1 MAGRFPG
8 APDLDT
14 FWRNLRDG
22 VDSITEVPPDR
33 FSLQGIYD
41 PQPGKPGRSYCKHGG
56 FLEGVDRFDPRF
68 FGITSA
74 EAEVMDPQQRLF
86 LETAWH
92 ALEDAGLPD
101 RALDGAACAVF
112 VGCSHGDYAQMA
124 GTARLSA
131 QFGMGNVGSI
141 LAARIAYHLN
151 LRGPA
156 VAVDTACSSSLV
168 AVHLACQALRTGE
181 CDLAVAGGVA
191 LMTTPGM
198 HVLTS
203 HARMLSPG
211 GRCRTF
217 DAAADGFVP
226 AEGVGAVVLKPL
238 ARAMADGDRIHGV
251 IEGTGTNQDGRSAGL
266 TRPSLAAQREL
277 QLAVW
282 ARFRVDP
289 ATIGCIEAHGTGTA
303 LGDPIEMQALIDAFR
318 SRAPAMRQGR
328 CAIGSVKS
336 NIGHAVPAAGIAG
349 LIKALLMLRHATVAP
364 SLHFHEPNPHVD
376 LANSPFHVPKV
387 AAPWPAPPGDGPR
400 RVAINAFGFSGTNAH
415 AVVADAPAPPPA
427 PAREAPWL
435 FALSAR
441 TPDALRRRA
450 ADLSAWLGRTPD
462 APLADVA
469 HTLAAG
475 RGHMRHRAAVIAADR
490 GELVAALDALAQD
503 GSPSSSASPQ
513 GGKAATHS
521 ALAGLA
527 RAEEAEGRGT
537 ALADLAEAYRAGAGL
552 GPLENR
558 ASGRF
563 LSLPGYPFERR
574 RCWVEAGPTV
584 ASPPPRAPDEHH
596 VPADLALLV
605 QHVVR
610 GRPVLPAAAGLAM
623 LLGACG
629 PHRAL
634 VELRWLRPALPDAD
648 GLRLHL
654 LRDEPSPDGTGVAL
668 AVAGGGR
675 HMAARLVEDG
685 HLVPGASMDL
695 AAILARCSDPVPV
708 ELLYARLA
716 ALDIAHGPA
725 FRCVAGLR
733 RSPTRDELLADL
745 VPGGEADAVPFLI
758 DAALHSIA
766 ALSDAAPDGEPPLP
780 ASLERAVAHGPVAD
794 ARHAWVRLRAADPA
808 VDGSSDGCFD
818 LVISDEAGRVLLRL
832 DGFRSRPSGTT
843 RASQRASTAVGDDE
857 GRLAFFRPVWRV
869 VPATADAAASAAL
882 PTLVLW
888 GAGSEALARAV
899 AGPAGRVAPL
909 LSADMA
915 AEIAHGLPPG
925 GRIVVLGGSATD
937 NGEIHAVLRLL
948 QTLVA
953 ADRPAELTVVSVEA
967 SDAALGAPRNWRGAA
982 LLGLA
987 KVAMRE
993 ASRLSVA
1000 ALDIGA
1006 CGLRSPEATA
1016 RAILAEPAQR
1026 LPRPD
1031 AVPDD
1036 VALRGGLRLT
1046 RALEEVALGP
1056 VPSGGDGCVRRRGVY
1071 LLMGGAGGIG
1081 AALARR
1087 LAAAHSAR
1095 LVLVGRAAPGA
1106 RHAALC
1112 AELVALGG
1120 EAVYEA
1126 ADCADSSA
1134 MAGLRD
1140 RTLARF
1146 GVVHGVFHAAFI
1158 LADRTL
1164 SGMSGSELGAAL
1176 RPKLDGTQAVIEA
1189 FSGLPLDFLALF
1201 SSTNAFTANAGQ
1213 ANYVAAS
1220 MAQDAA
1226 GAWFFAQGIPIRT
1239 VNWGFWGEVGR
1250 VSTGFHRERLR
1261 RSGGGM
1267 IGTEEG
1273 LDALLSVLGAGVP
1286 SVSVLKLKAPQR
1298 AVPQNR
1304 SGASLPD
1311 VLLEVV
1317 PNLRIAASGM
1327 AGLFTELADG
1337 MQALEA
1343 WGRRVLRDTL
1353 PRSLAHATET
1363 EDGAPWRSRM
1373 VAALSALANAAD
1385 AAPQGAPPATD
1396 GPLAPYTRLLAACLD
1411 GLPDVVAGRRSANA
1425 VLFPGGST
1433 ELVDGVYR
1441 GTSMAEALNRLTAE
1455 AVAGLAA
1462 AIARRRSQGGA
1473 VSILEVGA
1481 GTGATSL
1488 SVLRLLRSRGIAARY
1503 RFTDISPHLVGAAR
1517 ARLASEFPHAE
1528 FEVLDLAAPPG
1539 AAREGAD
1546 ILLAANVLHALPDIS
1561 AALAG
1566 AKARLAPGGLLVALE
1581 AVSTQDLLTMTFG
1594 LTREWWAFDD
1604 SPRRLPGGGPLLDP
1618 PRWRAAL
1625 AEAGFQRAQILGPI
1639 TGEDGPAGHA
1649 LLLAQSDGFVAPA
1662 SAVPPHVAAP
1672 ESGDRATPPPRPAPP
1687 PAPGAADDAVRGI
1700 VRGVLAEALD
1710 LDPSGLEDDAELVAL
1725 GLDFIGMVDVQERLE
1740 RVVGPLPQAV
1750 LTGMSS
1756 VATLADAV
1764 AAAMA
1769 PERRGASGEAAGPV
1783 PAAAAPPPAPR
1794 PPCSAEQ
1801 AGTGPRASGSRASS
1815 AKQDGCGGSRSCSA
1829 PTRRPTSSSPG
1840 TSAAMNGRSPRS
1852 RRRWRM
1858 RCWRAP
1864 DPPARSSSAATRT
1877 AACWR
1882 SRSRRSSRRAASTR
1896 RRSSSSTASLRAPT
1910 CCGPRSTSRRR
1921 PRSPPRSPASSQEA
1935 GVRATASRRRRT
1947 TCLSRSGS
1955 SAWQPRS
1962 CRPAQGR
1969 LRRSRSSGSSAPTS
1983 VRSGPSAA
1991 SCVTMRPIRPGGAW
2005 P

>member
-1 MAGRFPG
+1 DSILAVELARRIQDAFGVELRATRLYDQPTPRRLATLIATADREARAATGRDAPPVAPAPAPAPTAAALVDDSPTEPALGVLREALAEVLSLDATDVAPEIAPIEFGLDHHGAVEVASRVAARLGLALDAATVMRADSVTRLAEDLARGVGAAASTPLAPAAVDPDAVAVIGMAGRFPG

-376 LANSPFHVPKV
+376 LATSPFHVPQV

-415 AVVADAPAPPPA
+415 AVVADAPTPPPA

-513 GGKAATHS
+513 GGKAATRS

-527 RAEEAEGRGT
+527 RAEKAEGRGT

-574 RCWVEAGPTV
+574 RCWVEAGPAV
-584 ASPPPRAPDEHH
+584 ASPPPRALDEHH
-596 VPADLALLV
+596 VPADSALLV

-634 VELRWLRPALPDAD
+634 VDLRWLRPALPDAD

-654 LRDEPSPDGTGVAL
+654 LRDEPSPDDGTGVAL
-668 AVAGGGR
+668 AFAGGGR

-685 HLVPGASMDL
+685 HLVPGASMEL

-708 ELLYARLA
+708 EPLYARLA

-725 FRCVAGLR
+725 FRCIAGLR
-733 RSPTRDELLADL
+733 RSPARDELLADL
-745 VPGGEADAVPFLI
+745 VPGGGADAVPFLI

-780 ASLERAVAHGPVAD
+780 ASLERAVAHGQVAD

-843 RASQRASTAVGDDE
+843 RASQRA
-857 GRLAFFRPVWRV
+857 
-869 VPATADAAASAAL
+869 
-882 PTLVLW
+882 
-888 GAGSEALARAV
+888 
-899 AGPAGRVAPL
+899 
-909 LSADMA
+909 
-915 AEIAHGLPPG
+915 
-925 GRIVVLGGSATD
+925 
-937 NGEIHAVLRLL
+937 
-948 QTLVA
+948 
-953 ADRPAELTVVSVEA
+953 
-967 SDAALGAPRNWRGAA
+967 
-982 LLGLA
+982 
-987 KVAMRE
+987 
-993 ASRLSVA
+993 
-1000 ALDIGA
+1000 
-1006 CGLRSPEATA
+1006 
-1016 RAILAEPAQR
+1016 
-1026 LPRPD
+1026 
-1031 AVPDD
+1031 
-1036 VALRGGLRLT
+1036 
-1046 RALEEVALGP
+1046 
-1056 VPSGGDGCVRRRGVY
+1056 
-1071 LLMGGAGGIG
+1071 
-1081 AALARR
+1081 
-1087 LAAAHSAR
+1087 
-1095 LVLVGRAAPGA
+1095 
-1106 RHAALC
+1106 
-1112 AELVALGG
+1112 
-1120 EAVYEA
+1120 
-1126 ADCADSSA
+1126 
-1134 MAGLRD
+1134 
-1140 RTLARF
+1140 
-1146 GVVHGVFHAAFI
+1146 
-1158 LADRTL
+1158 
-1164 SGMSGSELGAAL
+1164 
-1176 RPKLDGTQAVIEA
+1176 
-1189 FSGLPLDFLALF
+1189 
-1201 SSTNAFTANAGQ
+1201 
-1213 ANYVAAS
+1213 
-1220 MAQDAA
+1220 
-1226 GAWFFAQGIPIRT
+1226 
-1239 VNWGFWGEVGR
+1239 
-1250 VSTGFHRERLR
+1250 
-1261 RSGGGM
+1261 
-1267 IGTEEG
+1267 
-1273 LDALLSVLGAGVP
+1273 
-1286 SVSVLKLKAPQR
+1286 
-1298 AVPQNR
+1298 
-1304 SGASLPD
+1304 
-1311 VLLEVV
+1311 
-1317 PNLRIAASGM
+1317 
-1327 AGLFTELADG
+1327 
-1337 MQALEA
+1337 
-1343 WGRRVLRDTL
+1343 
-1353 PRSLAHATET
+1353 
-1363 EDGAPWRSRM
+1363 
-1373 VAALSALANAAD
+1373 
-1385 AAPQGAPPATD
+1385 
-1396 GPLAPYTRLLAACLD
+1396 
-1411 GLPDVVAGRRSANA
+1411 
-1425 VLFPGGST
+1425 
-1433 ELVDGVYR
+1433 
-1441 GTSMAEALNRLTAE
+1441 
-1455 AVAGLAA
+1455 
-1462 AIARRRSQGGA
+1462 
-1473 VSILEVGA
+1473 
-1481 GTGATSL
+1481 
-1488 SVLRLLRSRGIAARY
+1488 
-1503 RFTDISPHLVGAAR
+1503 
-1517 ARLASEFPHAE
+1517 
-1528 FEVLDLAAPPG
+1528 
-1539 AAREGAD
+1539 
-1546 ILLAANVLHALPDIS
+1546 
-1561 AALAG
+1561 
-1566 AKARLAPGGLLVALE
+1566 
-1581 AVSTQDLLTMTFG
+1581 
-1594 LTREWWAFDD
+1594 
-1604 SPRRLPGGGPLLDP
+1604 
-1618 PRWRAAL
+1618 
-1625 AEAGFQRAQILGPI
+1625 
-1639 TGEDGPAGHA
+1639 
-1649 LLLAQSDGFVAPA
+1649 
-1662 SAVPPHVAAP
+1662 
-1672 ESGDRATPPPRPAPP
+1672 
-1687 PAPGAADDAVRGI
+1687 
-1700 VRGVLAEALD
+1700 
-1710 LDPSGLEDDAELVAL
+1710 
-1725 GLDFIGMVDVQERLE
+1725 
-1740 RVVGPLPQAV
+1740 
-1750 LTGMSS
+1750 
-1756 VATLADAV
+1756 
-1764 AAAMA
+1764 
-1769 PERRGASGEAAGPV
+1769 
-1783 PAAAAPPPAPR
+1783 
-1794 PPCSAEQ
+1794 
-1801 AGTGPRASGSRASS
+1801 
-1815 AKQDGCGGSRSCSA
+1815 
-1829 PTRRPTSSSPG
+1829 
-1840 TSAAMNGRSPRS
+1840 
-1852 RRRWRM
+1852 
-1858 RCWRAP
+1858 
-1864 DPPARSSSAATRT
+1864 
-1877 AACWR
+1877 
-1882 SRSRRSSRRAASTR
+1882 
-1896 RRSSSSTASLRAPT
+1896 
-1910 CCGPRSTSRRR
+1910 
-1921 PRSPPRSPASSQEA
+1921 
-1935 GVRATASRRRRT
+1935 
-1947 TCLSRSGS
+1947 
-1955 SAWQPRS
+1955 
-1962 CRPAQGR
+1962 
-1969 LRRSRSSGSSAPTS
+1969 
-1983 VRSGPSAA
+1983 
-1991 SCVTMRPIRPGGAW
+1991 
-2005 P
+2005 

>member
-289 ATIGCIEAHGTGTA
+289 ATIGCVEAHGTGTA

-513 GGKAATHS
+513 GGKAATRS

-574 RCWVEAGPTV
+574 RCWVEAGPAV

-596 VPADLALLV
+596 VPADSALLV

-733 RSPTRDELLADL
+733 RSPARDELLADL
-745 VPGGEADAVPFLI
+745 VPGGGADAVPFLI

-899 AGPAGRVAPL
+899 AGPAGPSRA
-909 LSADMA
+909 A
-915 AEIAHGLPPG
+915 AERRHG
-925 GRIVVLGGSATD
+925 R
-937 NGEIHAVLRLL
+937 R
-948 QTLVA
+948 
-953 ADRPAELTVVSVEA
+953 DRSWTPARRSHR
-967 SDAALGAPRNWRGAA
+967 GPRRHRYG
-982 LLGLA
+982 
-987 KVAMRE
+987 
-993 ASRLSVA
+993 
-1000 ALDIGA
+1000 
-1006 CGLRSPEATA
+1006 
-1016 RAILAEPAQR
+1016 
-1026 LPRPD
+1026 
-1031 AVPDD
+1031 
-1036 VALRGGLRLT
+1036 
-1046 RALEEVALGP
+1046 
-1056 VPSGGDGCVRRRGVY
+1056 RRR
-1071 LLMGGAGGIG
+1071 
-1081 AALARR
+1081 
-1087 LAAAHSAR
+1087 
-1095 LVLVGRAAPGA
+1095 
-1106 RHAALC
+1106 
-1112 AELVALGG
+1112 
-1120 EAVYEA
+1120 
-1126 ADCADSSA
+1126 D
-1134 MAGLRD
+1134 
-1140 RTLARF
+1140 
-1146 GVVHGVFHAAFI
+1146 
-1158 LADRTL
+1158 
-1164 SGMSGSELGAAL
+1164 
-1176 RPKLDGTQAVIEA
+1176 
-1189 FSGLPLDFLALF
+1189 
-1201 SSTNAFTANAGQ
+1201 
-1213 ANYVAAS
+1213 
-1220 MAQDAA
+1220 
-1226 GAWFFAQGIPIRT
+1226 
-1239 VNWGFWGEVGR
+1239 
-1250 VSTGFHRERLR
+1250 
-1261 RSGGGM
+1261 
-1267 IGTEEG
+1267 
-1273 LDALLSVLGAGVP
+1273 
-1286 SVSVLKLKAPQR
+1286 
-1298 AVPQNR
+1298 
-1304 SGASLPD
+1304 
-1311 VLLEVV
+1311 
-1317 PNLRIAASGM
+1317 
-1327 AGLFTELADG
+1327 
-1337 MQALEA
+1337 
-1343 WGRRVLRDTL
+1343 
-1353 PRSLAHATET
+1353 
-1363 EDGAPWRSRM
+1363 
-1373 VAALSALANAAD
+1373 
-1385 AAPQGAPPATD
+1385 
-1396 GPLAPYTRLLAACLD
+1396 
-1411 GLPDVVAGRRSANA
+1411 
-1425 VLFPGGST
+1425 
-1433 ELVDGVYR
+1433 
-1441 GTSMAEALNRLTAE
+1441 
-1455 AVAGLAA
+1455 
-1462 AIARRRSQGGA
+1462 
-1473 VSILEVGA
+1473 
-1481 GTGATSL
+1481 
-1488 SVLRLLRSRGIAARY
+1488 
-1503 RFTDISPHLVGAAR
+1503 
-1517 ARLASEFPHAE
+1517 
-1528 FEVLDLAAPPG
+1528 
-1539 AAREGAD
+1539 
-1546 ILLAANVLHALPDIS
+1546 
-1561 AALAG
+1561 
-1566 AKARLAPGGLLVALE
+1566 
-1581 AVSTQDLLTMTFG
+1581 
-1594 LTREWWAFDD
+1594 
-1604 SPRRLPGGGPLLDP
+1604 PRR
-1618 PRWRAAL
+1618 
-1625 AEAGFQRAQILGPI
+1625 
-1639 TGEDGPAGHA
+1639 
-1649 LLLAQSDGFVAPA
+1649 A
-1662 SAVPPHVAAP
+1662 SA
-1672 ESGDRATPPPRPAPP
+1672 
-1687 PAPGAADDAVRGI
+1687 AADDGSRRPAGGAHRRVGRGI
-1700 VRGVLAEALD
+1700 G
-1710 LDPSGLEDDAELVAL
+1710 
-1725 GLDFIGMVDVQERLE
+1725 
-1740 RVVGPLPQAV
+1740 
-1750 LTGMSS
+1750 
-1756 VATLADAV
+1756 
-1764 AAAMA
+1764 
-1769 PERRGASGEAAGPV
+1769 RRA
-1783 PAAAAPPPAPR
+1783 
-1794 PPCSAEQ
+1794 
-1801 AGTGPRASGSRASS
+1801 
-1815 AKQDGCGGSRSCSA
+1815 
-1829 PTRRPTSSSPG
+1829 
-1840 TSAAMNGRSPRS
+1840 
-1852 RRRWRM
+1852 
-1858 RCWRAP
+1858 
-1864 DPPARSSSAATRT
+1864 
-1877 AACWR
+1877 
-1882 SRSRRSSRRAASTR
+1882 RRAA
-1896 RRSSSSTASLRAPT
+1896 
-1910 CCGPRSTSRRR
+1910 
-1921 PRSPPRSPASSQEA
+1921 
-1935 GVRATASRRRRT
+1935 
-1947 TCLSRSGS
+1947 
-1955 SAWQPRS
+1955 
-1962 CRPAQGR
+1962 
-1969 LRRSRSSGSSAPTS
+1969 
-1983 VRSGPSAA
+1983 
-1991 SCVTMRPIRPGGAW
+1991 
-2005 P
+2005 